1 MADAYI
7 VAAVR
12 TATGRKKGRLSDI
25 HPVDMGAVVVDEL
38 VDRTGIPSD
47 KVDDV
52 IFGVVSQI
60 GSQANNLGRNVAMSS
75 KLDLEVPGTTV
86 DRQCGSSLQA
96 IQFGAQAVMSG
107 TQDVIICGGVEA
119 MSTVEIGSNIRDGL
133 EHGRGIP
140 KGERLEL
147 QYPGIQFSQFDG
159 AELLAEKYDITRD
172 DLDAFGLLS
181 HERAAHATESG
192 YFKDEVVPLNIKL
205 EDGSVDV
212 HDIDEGIRPEASL
225 EAMQGL
231 NSLREGGVI
240 TAGTASQISDGAA
253 AIMVAN
259 EDAVKKFNLPVRAKI
274 HSLAVIG
281 SDPVIMLEG
290 PIPAT
295 QKALEKA
302 GLSIDDI
309 DLFEV
314 NEAFGS
320 VPLAWAKALNADQ
333 EKLNVNGGAQALGH
347 PLGGTGAKLMT
358 TLVHELERREA
369 QYGLVAICE
378 GGGTA
383 NAMIIERMSEL
394 PTCLL
399 YTSPSPRD

>member
-7 VAAVR
+7 VGAVR
-12 TATGRKKGRLSDI
+12 TATGRKKGRLSQI
-25 HPVDMGAVVVDEL
+25 HPIDMGATVVDEL
-38 VDRTGIPSD
+38 VDRTGIPVD

-52 IFGVVSQI
+52 IFGVVMQI
-60 GSQANNLGRNVAMSS
+60 GAQASNLGRNVSLSS
-75 KLDLEVPGTTV
+75 KLDLEVPGVTI

-107 TQDVIICGGVEA
+107 TQDVVICGGVEA

-133 EHGRGIP
+133 EHGRGVP
-140 KGERLEL
+140 KGERLEA

-159 AELLAEKYDITRD
+159 AELLAEKYEISREE
-172 DLDAFGLLS
+172 LDSFGLLS
-181 HERAAHATESG
+181 HQRAAHATQEG
-192 YFKDEVVPLNIKL
+192 YFKQEIVPLNIKL
-205 EDGSVDV
+205 EDGSDDV
-212 HDIDEGIRPEASL
+212 HEVDEGIRFDASL
-225 EAMQGL
+225 EGMQSL
-231 NSLREGGVI
+231 NPLREEGVI

-259 EDAVKKFNLPVRAKI
+259 AEAVKKYNLPVRAKI

-295 QKALEKA
+295 EKVLAKA

-309 DLFEV
+309 DLCEV

-320 VPLAWAKALNADQ
+320 VPLAWAKAVGADMD
-333 EKLNVNGGAQALGH
+333 KLNVNGGAQALGH

-358 TLVHELERREA
+358 TLVHELERRQA
-369 QYGLVAICE
+369 RYGLIAICE

-383 NAMIIERMSEL
+383 NAMIIERMDAVSA
-394 PTCLL
+394 
-399 YTSPSPRD
+399 

>member
-7 VAAVR
+7 VGAAR
-12 TATGRKKGRLSDI
+12 TATGKKKGRLSQI
-25 HPVDMGAVVVDEL
+25 HPVDMGAIVIDEL
-38 VDRTGIPSD
+38 IDQTGVPSD
-47 KVDDV
+47 GVDDV

-60 GSQANNLGRNVAMSS
+60 GSQAGNLGRNVAMSS
-75 KLDLEVPGTTV
+75 KLDLKVPGTTV

-107 TQDVIICGGVEA
+107 TQDVIVCGGVEA
-119 MSTVEIGSNIRDGL
+119 MSSVAIGSNIRDGL
-133 EHGRGIP
+133 EHGRGVP

-159 AELLAEKYDITRD
+159 AELLAEKYGITREE
-172 DLDAFGLLS
+172 LDSFGLLS
-181 HERAAHATESG
+181 HQRATEATKNG
-192 YFKDEVVPLNIKL
+192 FFKDEIVPLNIKL
-205 EDGSVDV
+205 EDGTADV
-212 HDIDEGIRPEASL
+212 HEIDEGIRFDASL
-225 EAMQGL
+225 ENMQGL
-231 NSLREGGVI
+231 NPLREGGVI

-259 EDAVKKFNLPVRAKI
+259 QHAVLKFNLPVRAKI
-274 HSLAVIG
+274 HSLAVVG

-290 PIPAT
+290 PIPASE
-295 QKALEKA
+295 KVLEKA
-302 GLSIDDI
+302 GLKIEDI
-309 DLFEV
+309 DLYEV

-358 TLVHELERREA
+358 TLVNELERRSA
-369 QYGLVAICE
+369 RYGLIAICE

-383 NAMIIERMSEL
+383 NAMIIERMDKLTTE
-394 PTCLL
+394 
-399 YTSPSPRD
+399 

>member
-7 VAAVR
+7 VGAVR
-12 TATGRKKGRLSDI
+12 TATGKKKGRLSQI
-25 HPVDMGAVVVDEL
+25 HPVDMGAIVIDEL
-38 VDRTGIPSD
+38 VDQTGVPTGG
-47 KVDDV
+47 VDDV

-60 GSQANNLGRNVAMSS
+60 GSQAGNLGRNVAMSS

-119 MSTVEIGSNIRDGL
+119 MSTVAIGSNIRDGL
-133 EHGRGIP
+133 EHGRGTP

-159 AELLAEKYDITRD
+159 AELLAEKYGISREE
-172 DLDAFGLLS
+172 LDAFGLLS
-181 HERAAHATESG
+181 HQRASQATEKG
-192 YFKDEVVPLNIKL
+192 FFKNEVVPLNIKL
-205 EDGSVDV
+205 EDGTADI
-212 HDIDEGIRPEASL
+212 HEIDEGIRFDASL
-225 EAMQGL
+225 ENMQGL
-231 NSLREGGVI
+231 NPLREGGAI

-253 AIMVAN
+253 AIMVASQ
-259 EDAVKKFNLPVRAKI
+259 DAVSKYNLPVRAKI
-274 HSLAVIG
+274 HSLAVVG

-290 PIPAT
+290 PIPASE
-295 QKALEKA
+295 KVLEKA
-302 GLSIDDI
+302 GLSIEDI
-309 DLFEV
+309 DLYEV

-320 VPLAWAKALNADQ
+320 VPLAWAKALDADQ
-333 EKLNVNGGAQALGH
+333 GKLNVNGGAQALGH

-358 TLVHELERREA
+358 TLVNELERRSA
-369 QYGLVAICE
+369 RYGLIAICE

-383 NAMIIERMSEL
+383 NAMIIERVDRVL
-394 PTCLL
+394 A
-399 YTSPSPRD
+399 

>member
-7 VAAVR
+7 VGAVR
-12 TATGRKKGRLSDI
+12 TATGRKKGRLSGT
-25 HPVDMGAVVVDEL
+25 HPVDMGAIVVDEL
-38 VDRTGIPSD
+38 VDRTSIPTD
-47 KVDDV
+47 AVDDV
-52 IFGVVSQI
+52 IMGVVSQI
-60 GSQANNLGRNVAMSS
+60 GAQANNLGRNVAMSS

-107 TQDVIICGGVEA
+107 TQDVVICGGVEA

-133 EHGRGIP
+133 EHGRGTP
-140 KGERLEL
+140 KGERLEI

-159 AELLAEKYDITRD
+159 AELLAEKYGISRD
-172 DLDAFGLLS
+172 ELDAFGLLS
-181 HERAAHATESG
+181 HQRAAHATESG
-192 YFKDEVVPLNIKL
+192 YFKNEIVPLNIKL
-205 EDGSVDV
+205 EDGSADV
-212 HDIDEGIRPEASL
+212 HEIDEGIRAEASI

-231 NSLREGGVI
+231 NPLREDGVI

-259 EDAVKKFNLPVRAKI
+259 EDAVRKYDLPVRAKI

-295 QKALEKA
+295 QKVLEKA

-369 QYGLVAICE
+369 KYGLVAICE

-383 NAMIIERMSEL
+383 NAMVIERMSEL
-394 PTCLL
+394 Q
-399 YTSPSPRD
+399 S

>member
-1 MADAYI
+1 MAEAYI
-7 VAAVR
+7 VGAVR
-12 TATGRKKGRLSDI
+12 TATGKKKGRLSQI
-25 HPVDMGAVVVDEL
+25 HPVDMGAIVVDEL
-38 VDRTGIPSD
+38 VDRTGIPTD
-47 KVDDV
+47 KVDDI
-52 IFGVVSQI
+52 IFGVVMQI
-60 GSQANNLGRNVAMSS
+60 GSQAGNLGRNVALSS

-119 MSTVEIGSNIRDGL
+119 MSKVEIGSNIRDGL
-133 EHGRGIP
+133 AHGRGTP
-140 KGERLEL
+140 KGDRLEL

-159 AELLAEKYDITRD
+159 AELLAEKYDIDRPE
-172 DLDAFGLLS
+172 LDEFGVLS
-181 HERAAHATESG
+181 HQRARFATERG
-192 YFKDEVVPLNIKL
+192 HFKQEIVPLNINL
-205 EDGSVDV
+205 EDGNADV
-212 HDIDEGIRPEASL
+212 HDVDEGIRFDASL
-225 EAMQGL
+225 EAMQSL
-231 NSLREGGVI
+231 NTLREGGVI

-259 EDAVKKFNLPVRAKI
+259 EEAVKKYKLPVRAKI
-274 HSLAVIG
+274 QSLAVIG

-295 QKALEKA
+295 KKALEKA

-309 DLFEV
+309 DLYEV

-320 VPLAWAKALNADQ
+320 VPLAWAKALNADMN
-333 EKLNVNGGAQALGH
+333 KLNVNGGAQALGH

-369 QYGLVAICE
+369 KYGLVAICE

-383 NAMIIERMSEL
+383 NAMIIERMDSL
-394 PTCLL
+394 
-399 YTSPSPRD
+399 SA

>member
-7 VAAVR
+7 VGAVR
-12 TATGRKKGRLSDI
+12 TATGKKKGRLSQI
-25 HPVDMGAVVVDEL
+25 HPVDMGAIVIDEL
-38 VDRTGIPSD
+38 VDQTGVPTGG
-47 KVDDV
+47 VDDV

-60 GSQANNLGRNVAMSS
+60 GSQAGNLGRNVAMSS

-119 MSTVEIGSNIRDGL
+119 MSTVAIGSNIRDGL
-133 EHGRGIP
+133 EHGRGTP

-159 AELLAEKYDITRD
+159 AELLAEKYGISREE
-172 DLDAFGLLS
+172 LDAFGLLS
-181 HERAAHATESG
+181 HQRASQATEKG
-192 YFKDEVVPLNIKL
+192 FFKNEVVPLNIKL
-205 EDGSVDV
+205 EDGTADI
-212 HDIDEGIRPEASL
+212 HEIDEGIRFDASL
-225 EAMQGL
+225 ENMQGL
-231 NSLREGGVI
+231 NPLREGGAI

-253 AIMVAN
+253 AIMVASQ
-259 EDAVKKFNLPVRAKI
+259 DAVSKYNLPVRAKI
-274 HSLAVIG
+274 HSLAVVG

-290 PIPAT
+290 PIPASE
-295 QKALEKA
+295 KVLEKA
-302 GLSIDDI
+302 GLSIEDI
-309 DLFEV
+309 DLYEV

-358 TLVHELERREA
+358 TLVNELERRSA
-369 QYGLVAICE
+369 RYGLIAICE

-383 NAMIIERMSEL
+383 NAMIIERMNSVL
-394 PTCLL
+394 A
-399 YTSPSPRD
+399 

>member
-7 VAAVR
+7 VGAVR
-12 TATGRKKGRLSDI
+12 TATGRKKGRLSQI
-25 HPVDMGAVVVDEL
+25 HPVDLGAMVVDEL
-38 VDRTGIPSD
+38 VDRTGIPVD

-52 IFGVVSQI
+52 VFGVVMQI
-60 GSQANNLGRNVAMSS
+60 GSQASNLGRNVSLSS
-75 KLDLEVPGTTV
+75 KLALEVPGTTV

-119 MSTVEIGSNIRDGL
+119 MSTVEIGSNVRDGL
-133 EHGRGIP
+133 EKGRGVP
-140 KGERLEL
+140 KGVRLEAD
-147 QYPGIQFSQFDG
+147 YPGIQFSQFDG
-159 AELLAEKYDITRD
+159 AELLAEKYGITRAE
-172 DLDAFGLLS
+172 LDAFGFRS
-181 HERAAHATESG
+181 HQRAIAATESG
-192 YFKDEVVPLNIKL
+192 YFKDEVVPIPIKL
-205 EDGSVDV
+205 EDGSSDL
-212 HDIDEGIRPEASL
+212 HTIDEGIRFDASL
-225 EAMQGL
+225 EALQGL
-231 NSLREGGVI
+231 SPLREDGVI

-259 EDAVKKFNLPVRAKI
+259 EAAVKKFNLPVRARI

-295 QKALEKA
+295 QKVLEKA

-309 DLFEV
+309 DLYEV

-320 VPLAWAKALNADQ
+320 VPLAWAKALKADP

-358 TLVHELERREA
+358 TLVHELERR
-369 QYGLVAICE
+369 QKRYGLIAICE

-383 NAMIIERMSEL
+383 NAMIIERMDSVIE
-394 PTCLL
+394 
-399 YTSPSPRD
+399 

>member
-7 VAAVR
+7 VGAVR
-12 TATGRKKGRLSDI
+12 TATGRKKGRLSHI
-25 HPVDMGAVVVDEL
+25 HPIDMGAAVVDEL
-38 VDRTGIPSD
+38 VDRTGIPVD

-52 IFGVVSQI
+52 IFGVVMQI
-60 GSQANNLGRNVAMSS
+60 GAQASNLGRNVSLSS
-75 KLDLEVPGTTV
+75 KLDLEVPGVTI

-107 TQDVIICGGVEA
+107 TQDVVICGGVEA

-133 EHGRGIP
+133 EHGRGVP
-140 KGERLEL
+140 KGERLEA

-159 AELLAEKYDITRD
+159 AELLAEKYEISREE
-172 DLDAFGLLS
+172 LDSFGLLS
-181 HERAAHATESG
+181 HQRAAHATQEG
-192 YFKDEVVPLNIKL
+192 YFKQEIVPLNIKL
-205 EDGSVDV
+205 EDGSDDV
-212 HDIDEGIRPEASL
+212 HEVDEGIRFDASL
-225 EAMQGL
+225 EGMQSL
-231 NSLREGGVI
+231 NPLREEGVI

-259 EDAVKKFNLPVRAKI
+259 AEAVKKYNLPVRAKI

-295 QKALEKA
+295 EKVLAKA

-309 DLFEV
+309 DLYEV

-320 VPLAWAKALNADQ
+320 VPLAWAKAVGADMD
-333 EKLNVNGGAQALGH
+333 KLNVNGGAQALGH

-358 TLVHELERREA
+358 TLVHELERRQA
-369 QYGLVAICE
+369 RYGLIAICE

-383 NAMIIERMSEL
+383 NAMIVERMDAVSA
-394 PTCLL
+394 
-399 YTSPSPRD
+399 